1 MSYDEPMEQIAAW
14 RNDEKLGTGE
24 DRTQVRLT
32 DTQQPAV
39 YRIEAKGRNGKV
51 VHFVVQSPRGESDL
65 APLSSDQWVKLEQN
79 LGFRRVEMDRQN
91 IGPILVSERRGR
103 ELWLELV
110 VIALVLGVAEMALAR
125 MWTMDA

>member
-1 MSYDEPMEQIAAW
+1 MESIAAW
-14 RNDEKLGTGE
+14 RNEEKLTIAD
-24 DRTQVRLT
+24 DRAQVRLT

-39 YRIEAKGRNGKV
+39 YRIEAKGKNGKV

-65 APLSSDQWVKLEQN
+65 TPLTAEQWTKLEQN
-79 LGFRRVEMDRQN
+79 LGFRRVDMDRQN
-91 IGPILVSERRGR
+91 LGPMLVAERRGR

-110 VIALVLGVAEMALAR
+110 VIALALGVAEMALSR